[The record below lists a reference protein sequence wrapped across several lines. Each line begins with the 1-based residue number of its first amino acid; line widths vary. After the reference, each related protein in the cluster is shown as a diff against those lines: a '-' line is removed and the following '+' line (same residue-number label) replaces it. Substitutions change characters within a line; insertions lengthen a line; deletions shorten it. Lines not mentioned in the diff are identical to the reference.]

1 MTDLTPAE
9 AQAIAGEAWLYAFAP
24 VALYNTMYA
33 QAIDPASSSFVGGF
47 NRFRHYDRLATPDD
61 KDIVTPNNDTPYSW
75 AWLDLRAEPMVLSLP
90 AVPERYYVNQWF
102 DLYTHNFAYTG
113 VRTTGT
119 GAGHYLFA
127 GPDWQGEVPAGI
139 AQVFR
144 AETRIIG
151 TLTRTAVS
159 GADDIPAM
167 KAVQAQYLLQPLSAF
182 AGTAAPAAAVMPE
195 WPVWD
200 EAKAKGLGFI
210 GYLNALLPFMP
221 VEPSEAAM
229 IARFAKI
236 GIGAGLG
243 FDEAALDPALC
254 DAMRAGVAE
263 AAAAFKAKASR
274 ETSSAAL
281 FGSRAELGADYIY
294 RRSGGAA
301 LGILGNTKE
310 EAIYLSQQTEPDGTV
325 LDGRHDWVL
334 HFPAGQWPPV
344 TLFWSIT
351 MYELPERFLVPNPI
365 NRFSIGDRT
374 PGLKPDEDGGLTIY
388 LQSENPGPDK
398 QSNWLP
404 TPKGP
409 FFFVGRF
416 YGPKAEALEG
426 RWTLPPLTK
435 VR

>member
-1 MTDLTPAE
+1 MSDLTPAE
-9 AQAIAGEAWLYAFAP
+9 AKAIAGEAWLYAFAP

-33 QAIDPASSSFVGGF
+33 QAIDAASPSYVGGF

-113 VRTTGT
+113 ARTTGRE
-119 GAGHYLFA
+119 AGHYLFA
-127 GPDWQGEVPAGI
+127 GPEWNGEVPAGI
-139 AQVFR
+139 AKVFR

-182 AGTAAPAAAVMPE
+182 AGTAAPTLAAMPE

-210 GYLNALLPFMP
+210 GYLNILLPFMP
-221 VEPSEAAM
+221 VVPSEAAM
-229 IARFAKI
+229 FERFAKI
-236 GIGAGLG
+236 GIGAGRA
-243 FDEAALDPALC
+243 FDDAALDGAVR
-254 DAMRAGVAE
+254 DAMLAGVAE
-263 AAAAFKAKASR
+263 AAAAFQAKAAK

-281 FGSRAELGADYIY
+281 FGTRAELGPDYIY
-294 RRSGGAA
+294 SRSCGAA

-310 EAIYLSQQTEPDGTV
+310 EAVYASQQTESDGTM

-334 HFPAGQWPPV
+334 HFAPGAWPPV
-344 TLFWSIT
+344 EQFWSIT
-351 MYELPERFLVPNPI
+351 MYGLPERFLVPNALD
-365 NRFSIGDRT
+365 RFSIGDRT
-374 PGLKPDEDGGLTIY
+374 PGLKADADGGLTIY
-388 LQSENPGPDK
+388 LQSENPGPDRA
-398 QSNWLP
+398 SNWLP
-404 TPKGP
+404 TPNGP

-416 YGPKAEALEG
+416 YGPKAEALDG
-426 RWTLPPLTK
+426 RWTLPPLVK
-435 VR
+435 GG

>member
-1 MTDLTPAE
+1 MSDLSLTE
-9 AQAIAGEAWLYAFAP
+9 AKAIAGEAWLYAFAP

-33 QAIDPASSSFVGGF
+33 QAIDPASPSYVGGF

-61 KDIVTPNNDTPYSW
+61 KDIVSPNNDTPYSW

-113 VRTTGT
+113 TRTTGT
-119 GAGHYLFA
+119 GAGVYLFV
-127 GPDWQGEVPAGI
+127 GPDWQGEVPDGI
-139 AQVFR
+139 TGVFR
-144 AETRIIG
+144 AETWIIG
-151 TLTRTAVS
+151 TLTRTAVD
-159 GADDIPAM
+159 GADDVPAM
-167 KAVQAQYLLQPLSAF
+167 KAVQAQYRLQPLSAF
-182 AGTAAPAAAVMPE
+182 LGSPAPAAAAMPA

-210 GYLNALLPFMP
+210 GYLNLLLPFMP
-221 VEPSEAAM
+221 LVPSEAAM
-229 IARFAKI
+229 FERFAKI
-236 GIGAGLG
+236 GIGVGRG
-243 FDEAALDPALC
+243 FDEAALEPAVR
-254 DAMRAGVAE
+254 DAMLAGISE
-263 AAAAFKAKASR
+263 AAAAFQARVAK

-281 FGSRAELGADYIY
+281 FGSRAELGADYVY
-294 RRSGGAA
+294 RRSCAA
-301 LGILGNTKE
+301 LLGILGNTKE

-325 LDGRHDWVL
+325 LDGRHDWVMR
-334 HFPAGQWPPV
+334 FSAGQWPPV

-351 MYELPERFLVPNPI
+351 MYSLPDRFLVPNVI

-374 PGLKPDEDGGLTIY
+374 PGLKADADGGLTLY

-409 FFFVGRF
+409 FYFVGRF
-416 YGPKAEALEG
+416 YGPKAEALDG
-426 RWTLPPLTK
+426 RWKLPPLQK
-435 VR
+435 G